1 MEITVFSLNQGF
13 ILKEKLP
20 KIVKKGCD
28 TILHHTYE
36 VRGSMS
42 SEFASVNGKDYPCY
56 SWMEGPKE
64 VRSDNRLKVSL
75 GPEFDE
81 VVKAADSSIFALLCT
96 LGTLLSENGHD
107 S

>member
-1 MEITVFSLNQGF
+1 MRYDLAPYLRSSGLNELRVRLG
-13 ILKEKLP
+13 KREGLP
-20 KIVKKGCD
+20 V
-28 TILHHTYE
+28 LL
-36 VRGSMS
+36 V
-42 SEFASVNGKDYPCY
+42 
-56 SWMEGPKE
+56 EGPKE